1 MSFSLSLPERGALG
15 ATAGI
20 CTTFFTHPFD
30 VVRVQMQVGEFKGTL
45 DATVKISR
53 AGIPTLYSGITAA
66 WLRQVTYG
74 STRLG
79 LYSYLLQ
86 RTKRQRIVAGLS
98 NPHPPL
104 FQKISIGFLS
114 GGIGSLVGTPSE
126 LALVRMGADSG
137 LPADKQRRYKHSIDC
152 LLRVI
157 NEEGFTVLWR
167 GVMPT
172 VIRAAI
178 INGVGLGV
186 TSEAKIR
193 FAEFTGL
200 APASVPNMLVATTLG
215 SICANLTAMPF
226 DVVKSRIQQMTHA
239 GQYSGMLDCA
249 TKSVEREGVMV
260 LWRGFTPA
268 LVKLMPYSIISLTL
282 LETFT
287 GWYTGGKSTAI

>member
-1 MSFSLSLPERGALG
+1 MTSSLSLPERGALG

-20 CTTFFTHPFD
+20 CTTFFCHPFD
-30 VVRVQMQVGEFKGTL
+30 VIRVQMQVGSFNGTL
-45 DATVKISR
+45 DATMKISR

-86 RTKRQRIVAGLS
+86 MSKQRRVSAGKS
-98 NPHPPL
+98 NPDPPL
-104 FQKISIGFLS
+104 LQKIAIGFVS
-114 GGIGSLVGTPSE
+114 GGLGSLVGTPSE

-137 LPADKQRRYKHSIDC
+137 LPLEKQRRYKHSIDC
-152 LLRVI
+152 VARVI
-157 NEEGFTVLWR
+157 REEGVTVLWR
-167 GVMPT
+167 GVAPT
-172 VIRAAI
+172 VIRASI

-186 TSEAKIR
+186 SSEIKTR
-193 FAEFTGL
+193 FAELTGL
-200 APASVPNMLVATTLG
+200 APSSIPNMLVATTIG
-215 SICANLTAMPF
+215 SIFANLGAMPF
-226 DVVKSRIQQMTHA
+226 DVVKSRIQQMTYE

-249 TKSVEREGVMV
+249 RKSVQMEGMTV